1 MQQTYRDI
9 NSEINLLSEGG
20 GLQLHRDHD
29 AARAFFLEHVNPNTV
44 FFHNLKEKTDYLVD
58 NDLWKRETVETYS
71 FDQFKALF
79 KQAYAYKFRFQSF
92 MGAYKFYN
100 QYALKTE
107 DGTRYY
113 ERYEDRVV
121 MCAIDL
127 SGGDYDLA
135 RDLVD
140 AIIGGYF
147 QPATPTF
154 LNAGRAQGGERVS
167 CFLLRVEDNME
178 SIGRAI
184 NSSLQLSKRGGGV
197 GINLSNLRETSAPIK
212 NIPNTSSGVVPVMKI
227 LEDSFSYA
235 NQLGQRQG
243 AGAVYLNAH
252 HPDIMRALDTK
263 RENADEKVRI
273 KTLSLGVIIPD
284 VTFELAKKNADMYLF
299 SPYDVERVEGKPF
312 ADLSV
317 TEHYH
322 QWVEDD
328 RITKTKINARQFFQ
342 TLSELQFES
351 GYPYCLFEDTANADH
366 TMGHA
371 GRVQMSNLC
380 VAPETQLLTDTGYH
394 QIKDLAGQWVNAWNG
409 EEFSRSYVAKTG
421 ENQKLL
427 TVDFDNGASIDAT
440 EYHKFYV
447 KTGYGNRKVV
457 EKRTS
462 ELQPG
467 DMIEKFDLPIID
479 NEGAADFPYAYTA
492 GLHTAEGTYNA
503 SGSPV
508 LRLYPG
514 KLELGEHIDY
524 KSSSLKQ
531 DSEGRVS
538 YTLHDDVPDKYT
550 VPTDYS
556 LNSRLQWLAGLIDG
570 DGWGNG
576 KAGIQI
582 ASIHPAF
589 LEDVRIMLT
598 TLGVSSRW
606 TKARE
611 AGETKFKEGQKAYPT
626 KPLYRLCISGS
637 EAQKLRK
644 LGLPTKR
651 VIIEEVEGN
660 RAANGYIRVE
670 SVSDHGRVDDTYCL
684 TEPKLHKVIFNGVR
698 TGQCSEILQLQ
709 TPSEYHPDG
718 SYKTLGADISCN
730 LGSLNVKRMLDLD
743 DDAFG
748 DVVDTAVRALDNVAR
763 TTEIDSVPSVK
774 AGNDRSKAIGLGQM
788 NLHGALAHHGIEYG
802 SDEALALWDRY
813 MAKVTF
819 HAMLTS
825 TDIARVHGEHE
836 YFDGSEYA
844 TGEWFKRKIEPW
856 FEGDKSLAFGVGEL
870 HAPTLEDWHHL
881 QLEVY
886 KHGMA
891 NAYLQA
897 IPPTGSIS
905 YINHSTA
912 SIHPVV
918 APIEIRKEGRTGRVY
933 YPAPHMTE
941 DNVHLFK
948 DAYQLGYE
956 KLIDT
961 YAVSTYWVDQGSSC
975 TLFFPDTAT
984 TRDVDRARIYAW
996 RKGIKTIYYIRV
1008 RQRALEG
1015 TGVETAADY
1024 CEACQL

>member
-9 NSEINLLSEGG
+9 NSEINLLSEEGS
-20 GLQLHRDHD
+20 LQLHRDHD

-44 FFHNLKEKTDYLVD
+44 FFHNLREKTDYLVE

-371 GRVQMSNLC
+371 GRVQQSNL
-380 VAPETQLLTDTGYH
+380 
-394 QIKDLAGQWVNAWNG
+394 
-409 EEFSRSYVAKTG
+409 
-421 ENQKLL
+421 
-427 TVDFDNGASIDAT
+427 
-440 EYHKFYV
+440 
-447 KTGYGNRKVV
+447 
-457 EKRTS
+457 
-462 ELQPG
+462 
-467 DMIEKFDLPIID
+467 
-479 NEGAADFPYAYTA
+479 
-492 GLHTAEGTYNA
+492 
-503 SGSPV
+503 
-508 LRLYPG
+508 
-514 KLELGEHIDY
+514 
-524 KSSSLKQ
+524 
-531 DSEGRVS
+531 
-538 YTLHDDVPDKYT
+538 
-550 VPTDYS
+550 
-556 LNSRLQWLAGLIDG
+556 
-570 DGWGNG
+570 
-576 KAGIQI
+576 
-582 ASIHPAF
+582 
-589 LEDVRIMLT
+589 
-598 TLGVSSRW
+598 
-606 TKARE
+606 
-611 AGETKFKEGQKAYPT
+611 
-626 KPLYRLCISGS
+626 
-637 EAQKLRK
+637 
-644 LGLPTKR
+644 
-651 VIIEEVEGN
+651 
-660 RAANGYIRVE
+660 
-670 SVSDHGRVDDTYCL
+670 
-684 TEPKLHKVIFNGVR
+684 
-698 TGQCSEILQLQ
+698 CSEILQLQ

-743 DDAFG
+743 NDAFG

-802 SDEALALWDRY
+802 SEEALALWDRY

-825 TDIARVHGEHE
+825 TDIARKHGEHE

-856 FEGDKSLAFGVGEL
+856 FADDKNLGFGIGEL

>member
-9 NSEINLLSEGG
+9 NSEINLLSESGE
-20 GLQLHRDHD
+20 LQLHRDHD

-44 FFHNLKEKTDYLVD
+44 FFHNLKEKTDYLVE
-58 NDLWKRETVETYS
+58 NDLWKRDTVETYT

-284 VTFELAKKNADMYLF
+284 ITFELAKKNADMYLF

-380 VAPETQLLTDTGYH
+380 
-394 QIKDLAGQWVNAWNG
+394 
-409 EEFSRSYVAKTG
+409 
-421 ENQKLL
+421 
-427 TVDFDNGASIDAT
+427 
-440 EYHKFYV
+440 
-447 KTGYGNRKVV
+447 
-457 EKRTS
+457 
-462 ELQPG
+462 
-467 DMIEKFDLPIID
+467 
-479 NEGAADFPYAYTA
+479 
-492 GLHTAEGTYNA
+492 
-503 SGSPV
+503 
-508 LRLYPG
+508 
-514 KLELGEHIDY
+514 
-524 KSSSLKQ
+524 
-531 DSEGRVS
+531 
-538 YTLHDDVPDKYT
+538 
-550 VPTDYS
+550 
-556 LNSRLQWLAGLIDG
+556 
-570 DGWGNG
+570 
-576 KAGIQI
+576 
-582 ASIHPAF
+582 
-589 LEDVRIMLT
+589 
-598 TLGVSSRW
+598 
-606 TKARE
+606 
-611 AGETKFKEGQKAYPT
+611 
-626 KPLYRLCISGS
+626 
-637 EAQKLRK
+637 
-644 LGLPTKR
+644 
-651 VIIEEVEGN
+651 
-660 RAANGYIRVE
+660 
-670 SVSDHGRVDDTYCL
+670 
-684 TEPKLHKVIFNGVR
+684 
-698 TGQCSEILQLQ
+698 SEILQLQ

-730 LGSLNVKRMLDLD
+730 LGSLNVKRMLDLN

-825 TDIARVHGEHE
+825 TDIARVHGEHD

-844 TGEWFKRKIEPW
+844 TGAWFKRKIAPW
-856 FEGDKSLAFGVGEL
+856 FEDGKNLAFGIGEL

>member
-44 FFHNLKEKTDYLVD
+44 FFHNLREKTDYLVE

-284 VTFELAKKNADMYLF
+284 ITFELAKKNADMYLF

-351 GYPYCLFEDTANADH
+351 GYPYCLFEDTANRDH

-371 GRVQMSNLC
+371 GRVQMSNL
-380 VAPETQLLTDTGYH
+380 
-394 QIKDLAGQWVNAWNG
+394 
-409 EEFSRSYVAKTG
+409 
-421 ENQKLL
+421 
-427 TVDFDNGASIDAT
+427 
-440 EYHKFYV
+440 
-447 KTGYGNRKVV
+447 
-457 EKRTS
+457 
-462 ELQPG
+462 
-467 DMIEKFDLPIID
+467 
-479 NEGAADFPYAYTA
+479 
-492 GLHTAEGTYNA
+492 
-503 SGSPV
+503 
-508 LRLYPG
+508 
-514 KLELGEHIDY
+514 
-524 KSSSLKQ
+524 
-531 DSEGRVS
+531 
-538 YTLHDDVPDKYT
+538 
-550 VPTDYS
+550 
-556 LNSRLQWLAGLIDG
+556 
-570 DGWGNG
+570 
-576 KAGIQI
+576 
-582 ASIHPAF
+582 
-589 LEDVRIMLT
+589 
-598 TLGVSSRW
+598 
-606 TKARE
+606 
-611 AGETKFKEGQKAYPT
+611 
-626 KPLYRLCISGS
+626 
-637 EAQKLRK
+637 
-644 LGLPTKR
+644 
-651 VIIEEVEGN
+651 
-660 RAANGYIRVE
+660 
-670 SVSDHGRVDDTYCL
+670 
-684 TEPKLHKVIFNGVR
+684 
-698 TGQCSEILQLQ
+698 CSEILQLQ

-743 DDAFG
+743 NDAFG

-763 TTEIDSVPSVK
+763 TTHIDSVPSVK

-825 TDIARVHGEHE
+825 TDIARKHGEHE

-844 TGEWFKRKIEPW
+844 TGKWFKRKIEPW
-856 FEGDKSLAFGVGEL
+856 FDDDKNLTFGIGEL

-996 RKGIKTIYYIRV
+996 RKGIKTIYYV
-1008 RQRALEG
+1008 RIKQRALDG

>member
-44 FFHNLKEKTDYLVD
+44 FFHNLKEKTDYLVE

-427 TVDFDNGASIDAT
+427 TVDFDYGVSIDAT

-457 EKRTS
+457 EKRTY
-462 ELQPG
+462 ELRPG
-467 DMIEKFDLPIID
+467 DQLEDYELPD
-479 NEGAADFPYAYTA
+479 
-492 GLHTAEGTYNA
+492 GTKH
-503 SGSPV
+503 S
-508 LRLYPG
+508 
-514 KLELGEHIDY
+514 
-524 KSSSLKQ
+524 
-531 DSEGRVS
+531 VS
-538 YTLHDDVPDKYT
+538 VTYV
-550 VPTDYS
+550 TDY
-556 LNSRLQWLAGLIDG
+556 
-570 DGWGNG
+570 
-576 KAGIQI
+576 
-582 ASIHPAF
+582 
-589 LEDVRIMLT
+589 
-598 TLGVSSRW
+598 
-606 TKARE
+606 
-611 AGETKFKEGQKAYPT
+611 
-626 KPLYRLCISGS
+626 
-637 EAQKLRK
+637 
-644 LGLPTKR
+644 
-651 VIIEEVEGN
+651 
-660 RAANGYIRVE
+660 
-670 SVSDHGRVDDTYCL
+670 GRVDDTYCL
-684 TEPKLHKVIFNGVR
+684 NEPKLHKVIFNGVR

-825 TDIARVHGEHE
+825 TDIARQHGEHE

-844 TGEWFKRKIEPW
+844 TGAWFKRKIEPW
-856 FEGDKSLAFGVGEL
+856 FEDDKNLALGIGEL

-941 DNVHLFK
+941 DNVHLFR

>member
-9 NSEINLLSEGG
+9 NSEINLLSEEGS
-20 GLQLHRDHD
+20 LQLHRDHD

-44 FFHNLKEKTDYLVD
+44 FFHNLREKTDYLVE

-284 VTFELAKKNADMYLF
+284 ITFELAKKNADMYLF

-322 QWVEDD
+322 AWVEDD

-380 VAPETQLLTDTGYH
+380 
-394 QIKDLAGQWVNAWNG
+394 
-409 EEFSRSYVAKTG
+409 
-421 ENQKLL
+421 
-427 TVDFDNGASIDAT
+427 
-440 EYHKFYV
+440 
-447 KTGYGNRKVV
+447 
-457 EKRTS
+457 
-462 ELQPG
+462 
-467 DMIEKFDLPIID
+467 
-479 NEGAADFPYAYTA
+479 
-492 GLHTAEGTYNA
+492 
-503 SGSPV
+503 
-508 LRLYPG
+508 
-514 KLELGEHIDY
+514 
-524 KSSSLKQ
+524 
-531 DSEGRVS
+531 
-538 YTLHDDVPDKYT
+538 
-550 VPTDYS
+550 
-556 LNSRLQWLAGLIDG
+556 
-570 DGWGNG
+570 
-576 KAGIQI
+576 
-582 ASIHPAF
+582 
-589 LEDVRIMLT
+589 
-598 TLGVSSRW
+598 
-606 TKARE
+606 
-611 AGETKFKEGQKAYPT
+611 
-626 KPLYRLCISGS
+626 
-637 EAQKLRK
+637 
-644 LGLPTKR
+644 
-651 VIIEEVEGN
+651 
-660 RAANGYIRVE
+660 
-670 SVSDHGRVDDTYCL
+670 
-684 TEPKLHKVIFNGVR
+684 
-698 TGQCSEILQLQ
+698 SEILQLQ

-718 SYKTLGADISCN
+718 SYKALGADISCN
-730 LGSLNVKRMLDLD
+730 LGSLNVKRMLDLN

-825 TDIARVHGEHE
+825 TDIARVHGEHD

-844 TGEWFKRKIEPW
+844 TGAWFKRKIEPW
-856 FEGDKSLAFGVGEL
+856 FEDDKNLTFGIGEL

>member
-9 NSEINLLSEGG
+9 NSEINLLSEEGK
-20 GLQLHRDHD
+20 LQLHRDKD

-44 FFHNLKEKTDYLVD
+44 FFHNLQEKTDYLVE

-317 TEHYH
+317 SEHYH

-351 GYPYCLFEDTANADH
+351 GYPYCLFEDTANRDH

-371 GRVQMSNLC
+371 GRVQMSNL
-380 VAPETQLLTDTGYH
+380 
-394 QIKDLAGQWVNAWNG
+394 
-409 EEFSRSYVAKTG
+409 
-421 ENQKLL
+421 
-427 TVDFDNGASIDAT
+427 
-440 EYHKFYV
+440 
-447 KTGYGNRKVV
+447 
-457 EKRTS
+457 
-462 ELQPG
+462 
-467 DMIEKFDLPIID
+467 
-479 NEGAADFPYAYTA
+479 
-492 GLHTAEGTYNA
+492 
-503 SGSPV
+503 
-508 LRLYPG
+508 
-514 KLELGEHIDY
+514 
-524 KSSSLKQ
+524 
-531 DSEGRVS
+531 
-538 YTLHDDVPDKYT
+538 
-550 VPTDYS
+550 
-556 LNSRLQWLAGLIDG
+556 
-570 DGWGNG
+570 
-576 KAGIQI
+576 
-582 ASIHPAF
+582 
-589 LEDVRIMLT
+589 
-598 TLGVSSRW
+598 
-606 TKARE
+606 
-611 AGETKFKEGQKAYPT
+611 
-626 KPLYRLCISGS
+626 
-637 EAQKLRK
+637 
-644 LGLPTKR
+644 
-651 VIIEEVEGN
+651 
-660 RAANGYIRVE
+660 
-670 SVSDHGRVDDTYCL
+670 
-684 TEPKLHKVIFNGVR
+684 
-698 TGQCSEILQLQ
+698 CSEILQLQ

-743 DDAFG
+743 NDAFG

-802 SDEALALWDRY
+802 SEEALALWDRY

-825 TDIARVHGEHE
+825 TDIARVHGEHD

-844 TGEWFKRKIEPW
+844 TGAWFKRKIEPW
-856 FEGDKSLAFGVGEL
+856 FEDDKNLTFGIGEL

>member
-1 MQQTYRDI
+1 MKTTYRDI
-9 NSEINLLSEGG
+9 NSEINLLSEEGK
-20 GLQLHRDHD
+20 LQLHRDHD

-44 FFHNLKEKTDYLVD
+44 FFHNLREKTDYLVE
-58 NDLWKRETVETYS
+58 NDLWKRETVETYT

-284 VTFELAKKNADMYLF
+284 ITFELAKKNADMYLF

-328 RITKTKINARQFFQ
+328 RIRKTKINARQFFQ

-351 GYPYCLFEDTANADH
+351 GYPYCLFEDTANRDH

-371 GRVQMSNLC
+371 GRVQMSNL
-380 VAPETQLLTDTGYH
+380 
-394 QIKDLAGQWVNAWNG
+394 
-409 EEFSRSYVAKTG
+409 
-421 ENQKLL
+421 
-427 TVDFDNGASIDAT
+427 
-440 EYHKFYV
+440 
-447 KTGYGNRKVV
+447 
-457 EKRTS
+457 
-462 ELQPG
+462 
-467 DMIEKFDLPIID
+467 
-479 NEGAADFPYAYTA
+479 
-492 GLHTAEGTYNA
+492 
-503 SGSPV
+503 
-508 LRLYPG
+508 
-514 KLELGEHIDY
+514 
-524 KSSSLKQ
+524 
-531 DSEGRVS
+531 
-538 YTLHDDVPDKYT
+538 
-550 VPTDYS
+550 
-556 LNSRLQWLAGLIDG
+556 
-570 DGWGNG
+570 
-576 KAGIQI
+576 
-582 ASIHPAF
+582 
-589 LEDVRIMLT
+589 
-598 TLGVSSRW
+598 
-606 TKARE
+606 
-611 AGETKFKEGQKAYPT
+611 
-626 KPLYRLCISGS
+626 
-637 EAQKLRK
+637 
-644 LGLPTKR
+644 
-651 VIIEEVEGN
+651 
-660 RAANGYIRVE
+660 
-670 SVSDHGRVDDTYCL
+670 
-684 TEPKLHKVIFNGVR
+684 
-698 TGQCSEILQLQ
+698 CSEILQLQ

-718 SYKTLGADISCN
+718 SYKVLGADISCN

-844 TGEWFKRKIEPW
+844 TGAWFKRKITPW
-856 FEGDKSLAFGVGEL
+856 FEDDKELTFGIGEL

-941 DNVHLFK
+941 DNVHLYK

>member
-9 NSEINLLSEGG
+9 NSEINLLSEEGK
-20 GLQLHRDHD
+20 LQLHRDHD

-44 FFHNLKEKTDYLVD
+44 FFHNLREKTDYLVE

-351 GYPYCLFEDTANADH
+351 GYPYCLFEDTANRDH

-371 GRVQMSNLC
+371 GRVQMSNL
-380 VAPETQLLTDTGYH
+380 
-394 QIKDLAGQWVNAWNG
+394 
-409 EEFSRSYVAKTG
+409 
-421 ENQKLL
+421 
-427 TVDFDNGASIDAT
+427 
-440 EYHKFYV
+440 
-447 KTGYGNRKVV
+447 
-457 EKRTS
+457 
-462 ELQPG
+462 
-467 DMIEKFDLPIID
+467 
-479 NEGAADFPYAYTA
+479 
-492 GLHTAEGTYNA
+492 
-503 SGSPV
+503 
-508 LRLYPG
+508 
-514 KLELGEHIDY
+514 
-524 KSSSLKQ
+524 
-531 DSEGRVS
+531 
-538 YTLHDDVPDKYT
+538 
-550 VPTDYS
+550 
-556 LNSRLQWLAGLIDG
+556 
-570 DGWGNG
+570 
-576 KAGIQI
+576 
-582 ASIHPAF
+582 
-589 LEDVRIMLT
+589 
-598 TLGVSSRW
+598 
-606 TKARE
+606 
-611 AGETKFKEGQKAYPT
+611 
-626 KPLYRLCISGS
+626 
-637 EAQKLRK
+637 
-644 LGLPTKR
+644 
-651 VIIEEVEGN
+651 
-660 RAANGYIRVE
+660 
-670 SVSDHGRVDDTYCL
+670 
-684 TEPKLHKVIFNGVR
+684 
-698 TGQCSEILQLQ
+698 CSEILQLQ

-718 SYKTLGADISCN
+718 SYKVLGADISCN

-802 SDEALALWDRY
+802 SEEALALWDKY

-844 TGEWFKRKIEPW
+844 TGQWFKRKITPW
-856 FEGDKSLAFGVGEL
+856 FEGDKNLAFGIGEL

-941 DNVHLFK
+941 DNVHLYK

>member
-1 MQQTYRDI
+1 MTTPLASGKS
-9 NSEINLLSEGG
+9 N
-20 GLQLHRDHD
+20 
-29 AARAFFLEHVNPNTV
+29 ANP
-44 FFHNLKEKTDYLVD
+44 
-58 NDLWKRETVETYS
+58 WR
-71 FDQFKALF
+71 
-79 KQAYAYKFRFQSF
+79 
-92 MGAYKFYN
+92 
-100 QYALKTE
+100 
-107 DGTRYY
+107 
-113 ERYEDRVV
+113 
-121 MCAIDL
+121 
-127 SGGDYDLA
+127 
-135 RDLVD
+135 
-140 AIIGGYF
+140 
-147 QPATPTF
+147 
-154 LNAGRAQGGERVS
+154 
-167 CFLLRVEDNME
+167 
-178 SIGRAI
+178 
-184 NSSLQLSKRGGGV
+184 
-197 GINLSNLRETSAPIK
+197 SNRL
-212 NIPNTSSGVVPVMKI
+212 
-227 LEDSFSYA
+227 
-235 NQLGQRQG
+235 QRQG

-351 GYPYCLFEDTANADH
+351 GYPYCLFEDTANRDH

-380 VAPETQLLTDTGYH
+380 
-394 QIKDLAGQWVNAWNG
+394 
-409 EEFSRSYVAKTG
+409 
-421 ENQKLL
+421 
-427 TVDFDNGASIDAT
+427 
-440 EYHKFYV
+440 
-447 KTGYGNRKVV
+447 
-457 EKRTS
+457 
-462 ELQPG
+462 
-467 DMIEKFDLPIID
+467 
-479 NEGAADFPYAYTA
+479 
-492 GLHTAEGTYNA
+492 
-503 SGSPV
+503 
-508 LRLYPG
+508 
-514 KLELGEHIDY
+514 
-524 KSSSLKQ
+524 
-531 DSEGRVS
+531 
-538 YTLHDDVPDKYT
+538 
-550 VPTDYS
+550 
-556 LNSRLQWLAGLIDG
+556 
-570 DGWGNG
+570 
-576 KAGIQI
+576 
-582 ASIHPAF
+582 
-589 LEDVRIMLT
+589 
-598 TLGVSSRW
+598 
-606 TKARE
+606 
-611 AGETKFKEGQKAYPT
+611 
-626 KPLYRLCISGS
+626 
-637 EAQKLRK
+637 
-644 LGLPTKR
+644 
-651 VIIEEVEGN
+651 
-660 RAANGYIRVE
+660 
-670 SVSDHGRVDDTYCL
+670 
-684 TEPKLHKVIFNGVR
+684 
-698 TGQCSEILQLQ
+698 SEILQLQ
-709 TPSEYHPDG
+709 TPSEYPPDG

-743 DDAFG
+743 NDAFG

-825 TDIARVHGEHE
+825 TDIARKHGEHE

-844 TGEWFKRKIEPW
+844 TGAWFKRKIKPW
-856 FEGDKSLAFGVGEL
+856 FEDDKNLTFGIGEL

>member
-9 NSEINLLSEGG
+9 NSEINLLSEEGS
-20 GLQLHRDHD
+20 LQLHRDHD

-44 FFHNLKEKTDYLVD
+44 FFHNLREKTDYLVD

-197 GINLSNLRETSAPIK
+197 GINLTNLRETSAPIK

-322 QWVEDD
+322 AWVEDD
-328 RITKTKINARQFFQ
+328 RIRKTKINARQFFQ

-371 GRVQMSNLC
+371 GRVQMSNL
-380 VAPETQLLTDTGYH
+380 
-394 QIKDLAGQWVNAWNG
+394 
-409 EEFSRSYVAKTG
+409 
-421 ENQKLL
+421 
-427 TVDFDNGASIDAT
+427 
-440 EYHKFYV
+440 
-447 KTGYGNRKVV
+447 
-457 EKRTS
+457 
-462 ELQPG
+462 
-467 DMIEKFDLPIID
+467 
-479 NEGAADFPYAYTA
+479 
-492 GLHTAEGTYNA
+492 
-503 SGSPV
+503 
-508 LRLYPG
+508 
-514 KLELGEHIDY
+514 
-524 KSSSLKQ
+524 
-531 DSEGRVS
+531 
-538 YTLHDDVPDKYT
+538 
-550 VPTDYS
+550 
-556 LNSRLQWLAGLIDG
+556 
-570 DGWGNG
+570 
-576 KAGIQI
+576 
-582 ASIHPAF
+582 
-589 LEDVRIMLT
+589 
-598 TLGVSSRW
+598 
-606 TKARE
+606 
-611 AGETKFKEGQKAYPT
+611 
-626 KPLYRLCISGS
+626 
-637 EAQKLRK
+637 
-644 LGLPTKR
+644 
-651 VIIEEVEGN
+651 
-660 RAANGYIRVE
+660 
-670 SVSDHGRVDDTYCL
+670 
-684 TEPKLHKVIFNGVR
+684 
-698 TGQCSEILQLQ
+698 CSEILQLQ

-844 TGEWFKRKIEPW
+844 TGAWFKRKIEPW
-856 FEGDKSLAFGVGEL
+856 FEDDKELTFGIGEL

>member
-9 NSEINLLSEGG
+9 NSEINLLSEEGK
-20 GLQLHRDHD
+20 LQLHRDHD

-44 FFHNLKEKTDYLVD
+44 FFHNLREKTDYLVE

-312 ADLSV
+312 ADLSI

-328 RITKTKINARQFFQ
+328 RIAKTKINARQFFQ

-380 VAPETQLLTDTGYH
+380 
-394 QIKDLAGQWVNAWNG
+394 
-409 EEFSRSYVAKTG
+409 
-421 ENQKLL
+421 
-427 TVDFDNGASIDAT
+427 
-440 EYHKFYV
+440 
-447 KTGYGNRKVV
+447 
-457 EKRTS
+457 
-462 ELQPG
+462 
-467 DMIEKFDLPIID
+467 
-479 NEGAADFPYAYTA
+479 
-492 GLHTAEGTYNA
+492 
-503 SGSPV
+503 
-508 LRLYPG
+508 
-514 KLELGEHIDY
+514 
-524 KSSSLKQ
+524 
-531 DSEGRVS
+531 
-538 YTLHDDVPDKYT
+538 
-550 VPTDYS
+550 
-556 LNSRLQWLAGLIDG
+556 
-570 DGWGNG
+570 
-576 KAGIQI
+576 
-582 ASIHPAF
+582 
-589 LEDVRIMLT
+589 
-598 TLGVSSRW
+598 
-606 TKARE
+606 
-611 AGETKFKEGQKAYPT
+611 
-626 KPLYRLCISGS
+626 
-637 EAQKLRK
+637 
-644 LGLPTKR
+644 
-651 VIIEEVEGN
+651 
-660 RAANGYIRVE
+660 
-670 SVSDHGRVDDTYCL
+670 
-684 TEPKLHKVIFNGVR
+684 
-698 TGQCSEILQLQ
+698 SEILQLQ

-743 DDAFG
+743 NDAFG

-844 TGEWFKRKIEPW
+844 TGEWFERKIKPW
-856 FEGDKSLAFGVGEL
+856 FEDDKELAFGIGEL

-956 KLIDT
+956 KLINT

-996 RKGIKTIYYIRV
+996 RKGIKTIYYV
-1008 RQRALEG
+1008 RIKQKALEG

>member
-9 NSEINLLSEGG
+9 NSEINLLSEEG

-44 FFHNLKEKTDYLVD
+44 FFHNLKEKTDYLVE

-284 VTFELAKKNADMYLF
+284 ITFELAKKNADMYLF

-322 QWVEDD
+322 RWVEDD

-380 VAPETQLLTDTGYH
+380 
-394 QIKDLAGQWVNAWNG
+394 
-409 EEFSRSYVAKTG
+409 
-421 ENQKLL
+421 
-427 TVDFDNGASIDAT
+427 
-440 EYHKFYV
+440 
-447 KTGYGNRKVV
+447 
-457 EKRTS
+457 
-462 ELQPG
+462 
-467 DMIEKFDLPIID
+467 
-479 NEGAADFPYAYTA
+479 
-492 GLHTAEGTYNA
+492 
-503 SGSPV
+503 
-508 LRLYPG
+508 
-514 KLELGEHIDY
+514 
-524 KSSSLKQ
+524 
-531 DSEGRVS
+531 
-538 YTLHDDVPDKYT
+538 
-550 VPTDYS
+550 
-556 LNSRLQWLAGLIDG
+556 
-570 DGWGNG
+570 
-576 KAGIQI
+576 
-582 ASIHPAF
+582 
-589 LEDVRIMLT
+589 
-598 TLGVSSRW
+598 
-606 TKARE
+606 
-611 AGETKFKEGQKAYPT
+611 
-626 KPLYRLCISGS
+626 
-637 EAQKLRK
+637 
-644 LGLPTKR
+644 
-651 VIIEEVEGN
+651 
-660 RAANGYIRVE
+660 
-670 SVSDHGRVDDTYCL
+670 
-684 TEPKLHKVIFNGVR
+684 
-698 TGQCSEILQLQ
+698 SEILQLQ

-743 DDAFG
+743 NDAFG

-774 AGNDRSKAIGLGQM
+774 AGNNRSKAIGLGQM

-844 TGEWFKRKIEPW
+844 TGAWFKRKIEPW
-856 FEGDKSLAFGVGEL
+856 FEDDKNLTFGIGEL

>member
-1 MQQTYRDI
+1 MKQTYRDI
-9 NSEINLLSEGG
+9 NSEINLLSEEGK
-20 GLQLHRDHD
+20 LQLHRDHD

-44 FFHNLKEKTDYLVD
+44 FFHNLKEKTDYLVE

-299 SPYDVERVEGKPF
+299 SPYDVERVEGKTF

-351 GYPYCLFEDTANADH
+351 GYPYCLFEDTANSDH

-371 GRVQMSNLC
+371 GRVQMSNL
-380 VAPETQLLTDTGYH
+380 
-394 QIKDLAGQWVNAWNG
+394 
-409 EEFSRSYVAKTG
+409 
-421 ENQKLL
+421 
-427 TVDFDNGASIDAT
+427 
-440 EYHKFYV
+440 
-447 KTGYGNRKVV
+447 
-457 EKRTS
+457 
-462 ELQPG
+462 
-467 DMIEKFDLPIID
+467 
-479 NEGAADFPYAYTA
+479 
-492 GLHTAEGTYNA
+492 
-503 SGSPV
+503 
-508 LRLYPG
+508 
-514 KLELGEHIDY
+514 
-524 KSSSLKQ
+524 
-531 DSEGRVS
+531 
-538 YTLHDDVPDKYT
+538 
-550 VPTDYS
+550 
-556 LNSRLQWLAGLIDG
+556 
-570 DGWGNG
+570 
-576 KAGIQI
+576 
-582 ASIHPAF
+582 
-589 LEDVRIMLT
+589 
-598 TLGVSSRW
+598 
-606 TKARE
+606 
-611 AGETKFKEGQKAYPT
+611 
-626 KPLYRLCISGS
+626 
-637 EAQKLRK
+637 
-644 LGLPTKR
+644 
-651 VIIEEVEGN
+651 
-660 RAANGYIRVE
+660 
-670 SVSDHGRVDDTYCL
+670 
-684 TEPKLHKVIFNGVR
+684 
-698 TGQCSEILQLQ
+698 CSEILQLQ

-718 SYKTLGADISCN
+718 SYKTLGSDISCN

-743 DDAFG
+743 NEAFG

-802 SDEALALWDRY
+802 SEEALALWDRY

-825 TDIARVHGEHE
+825 TDIARQHGEHE

-844 TGEWFKRKIEPW
+844 TGAWFERKIKPW
-856 FEGDKSLAFGVGEL
+856 FEEDKELAFGIGEL

-941 DNVHLFK
+941 DNVHLYK

-996 RKGIKTIYYIRV
+996 RKGIKTIYYV
-1008 RQRALEG
+1008 RIKQKALEG